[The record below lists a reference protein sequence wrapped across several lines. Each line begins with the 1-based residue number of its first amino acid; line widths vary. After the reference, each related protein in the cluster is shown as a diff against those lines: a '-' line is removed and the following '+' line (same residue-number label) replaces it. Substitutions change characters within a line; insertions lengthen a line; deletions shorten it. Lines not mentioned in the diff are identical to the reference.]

1 MQLLNEAGFLQIYF
15 ARAITRFLIPDN
27 FFTDFTVVR
36 PSTVETHDF
45 PNFQVGMIRFK
56 EGPGF
61 LDILCHKNKYMIMLK
76 CGRVDAGEIPVED
89 QTLILIRA
97 NGKDRPDSSGA

>member
-27 FFTDFTVVR
+27 FFTDFTVVS

-45 PNFQVGMIRFK
+45 PNF
-56 EGPGF
+56 
-61 LDILCHKNKYMIMLK
+61 
-76 CGRVDAGEIPVED
+76 
-89 QTLILIRA
+89 
-97 NGKDRPDSSGA
+97 